1 MREYLTSKFVLTAE
15 EDAIATRRMQM
26 HYRFLIQATPE
37 EHAAANQLIR
47 KLPQYD
53 QEVLHLLRDGLTQAE
68 IVKAMGMRY
77 RGAEV
82 YVRELQTIYDQI
94 KGE

>member
-1 MREYLTSKFVLTAE
+1 
-15 EDAIATRRMQM
+15 M
-26 HYRFLIQATPE
+26 HYRFLTQATPE
-37 EHAAANQLIR
+37 EHATANQPIR

-77 RGAEV
+77 RGV
-82 YVRELQTIYDQI
+82 GIYVGELKKIYVMV
-94 KGE
+94 KGD

>member
-1 MREYLTSKFVLTAE
+1 
-15 EDAIATRRMQM
+15 MQM
-26 HYRFLIQATPE
+26 HYRILVKATPE
-37 EHAAANQLIR
+37 EHAAVNQMIR

-82 YVRELQTIYDQI
+82 FVSELKTIYEQI
-94 KGE
+94 KGK